1 MFYIL
6 LYKLKGYWIIFNLFR
21 YITFRAAY
29 ATITAFLI
37 CFIFGPKII
46 KLLKRVQGNGVIRE
60 DVPERHKEKRGTPS
74 MGGVLI
80 LIAIVVSVLLWADLT
95 DRYILFALAT
105 TTIIGFIGFIDDY
118 LKIVVRKPVGLGVRY
133 KFPIEMLVGLI
144 VGAILYFYPFSDGFS
159 TIVTVPFFKNIVIN
173 LGAVYILFVSLVIIG
188 SANAV
193 NLTDGLDGLA
203 IGTIMFASLAYA
215 GMAYVVGNFKF
226 ANYLQVY
233 YVEGVGELS
242 VFMGTI
248 LGASMGFLWYN
259 TYPAEVFMGDTGS
272 LTLGA
277 AIGITAVLIKQEI
290 LLLIVGG
297 VFVIEAL
304 SVMIQVVYF
313 KLTGGKRIFKMSPIH
328 HHFEMIGIP
337 EPKVLV
343 RFWIVAAVFALLS
356 LSTLKIR

>member
-1 MFYIL
+1 MFYLL
-6 LYKLKGYWIIFNLFR
+6 LYKLKGYWILFNLFK
-21 YITFRAAY
+21 YITFRTAY
-29 ATITAFLI
+29 ATITAFFI
-37 CFIFGPKII
+37 CFILGPKII
-46 KLLKRVQGNGVIRE
+46 KLLKRIHGNGIIRE
-60 DVPERHKEKRGTPS
+60 DVPERHKEKVGTPS

-80 LIAIVVSVLLWADLT
+80 LISIVVSVLLWADLT

-105 TTIIGFIGFIDDY
+105 TVIMGFIGFIDDY
-118 LKIVVRKPVGLGVRY
+118 LKIVVRKSVGLGARY
-133 KFPIEMLVGLI
+133 KFPVEMLIGLI
-144 VGAILYFYPFSDGFS
+144 VGAILYFYPFSDGFE
-159 TIVTVPFFKNIVIN
+159 TFITVPFFKNIVIN
-173 LGAVYILFVSLVIIG
+173 LGLFYILFVALVIIG

-233 YVEGVGELS
+233 YVEGVGELT
-242 VFMGTI
+242 VFMGAI

-272 LTLGA
+272 LTLGTA
-277 AIGITAVLIKQEI
+277 MGVTAVLIKQEV

-304 SVMIQVVYF
+304 SVIVQVVYF
-313 KLTGGKRIFKMSPIH
+313 KITGGKRIFKMSPIH

-343 RFWIVAAVFALLS
+343 RFWIIAAVFALLS